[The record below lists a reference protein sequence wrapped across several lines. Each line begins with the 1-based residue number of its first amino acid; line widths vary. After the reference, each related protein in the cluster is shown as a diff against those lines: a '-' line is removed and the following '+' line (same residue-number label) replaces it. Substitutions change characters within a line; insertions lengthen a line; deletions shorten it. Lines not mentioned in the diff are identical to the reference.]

1 MAAGSDRHDQ
11 RQPQHR
17 HRAARQ
23 GLHLHRALGPHPR
36 RNPQG
41 DRIRME
47 LRVLI
52 HAPRGR
58 DAVVVQGV
66 VEGEHVTAICEEPA
80 QLLARLH
87 EPSAA
92 AILTEEVL
100 VDESFVQALA
110 EWLASQPSWSDYPF
124 IVLATKHPGRR
135 SAEALAS
142 LHSLGNVILL
152 ERPLNA
158 ETLVS
163 AADAAV
169 RARKRQY
176 ATRQH
181 LDEIS
186 RTRTEVER
194 LNSELEARIRE
205 RTRELASANDRLMK
219 EIAERERAQA
229 ALTQVQKME
238 AIGRLTGGIAHDFN
252 NLLHVVNMNLE
263 LISLYAKDE
272 KVKPVVD
279 RAKSAARR
287 GAKLTG
293 QLLSFARSQ
302 SLLPKLTRVNTLLV
316 GMKDL
321 LEISAGS
328 SVQVEMDLCDEQAS
342 VVVDP
347 SQLEMA
353 VLNLAVNSRDA
364 MPEGGTLRI
373 STCTRHLLEHDGQL
387 KGGDY
392 VVVSVTDTGQG
403 IPPQLLSK
411 VFDPFFTTKPLGSG
425 TGLGLSQVY
434 GFARQSGGIAS
445 IKSEQGRG
453 TTVELFFPAAPADLQ
468 ARSEPVAPPLFPT
481 RVQPRKILVV
491 EDDADV
497 RRVIVE
503 CLGLIGYC
511 VSEAPNGADGLAAIA
526 RDKPDL
532 LVVDYAMPGMTGAEV
547 ISKARELVG
556 ELPVI
561 LATGYAD
568 MAAVERLAGKPAI
581 LRKPFD
587 INSLGAAVAMAL
599 DSDRDKV
606 QELRSA

>member
-1 MAAGSDRHDQ
+1 
-11 RQPQHR
+11 
-17 HRAARQ
+17 
-23 GLHLHRALGPHPR
+23 
-36 RNPQG
+36 
-41 DRIRME
+41 ME

-58 DAVVVQGV
+58 DAAVIQGV
-66 VEGEHVTAICEEPA
+66 LEGAQAATVCDEPA

-87 EPSAA
+87 EASAA
-92 AILTEEVL
+92 SILTEEAL
-100 VDESFVQALA
+100 TDESFVQALGQ
-110 EWLASQPSWSDYPF
+110 WLASQPSWSDYPF
-124 IVLATKHPGRR
+124 IVLATKQPGRR
-135 SAEALAS
+135 SAEAIAS

-158 ETLVS
+158 ETLAS

-181 LDEIS
+181 LEEIS

-229 ALTQVQKME
+229 ALTQGQKME

-263 LISLYAKDE
+263 LITLYAKEE

-279 RAKSAARR
+279 RARSAARR

-328 SVQVEMDLCDEQAS
+328 SVQVELELCDDQAS

-364 MPEGGTLRI
+364 MPEGGTLKI
-373 STCTRHLLEHDGQL
+373 STCTRHRLEDDGQL

-411 VFDPFFTTKPLGSG
+411 VFDPFFTTKPLGRG

-434 GFARQSGGIAS
+434 GFARQSGGLAFVRS
-445 IKSEQGRG
+445 QPGAG
-453 TTVELFFPAAPADLQ
+453 TTVEMYFPAAPAEAQ
-468 ARSEPVAPPLFPT
+468 ARADTTLPPALPR
-481 RVQPRKILVV
+481 RVESRNILVV
-491 EDDADV
+491 EDDPDV

-503 CLGLIGYC
+503 CLGLIGYA
-511 VSEAPNGADGLAAIA
+511 VTEAPNGAEGLAAIA
-526 RDKPDL
+526 ICKPDL
-532 LVVDYAMPGMTGAEV
+532 LVVDYAMPDMTGAEV

-587 INSLGAAVAMAL
+587 INALGAAVANAL
-599 DSDRDKV
+599 DSERDRV
-606 QELRSA
+606 RELRSA

>member
-1 MAAGSDRHDQ
+1 
-11 RQPQHR
+11 
-17 HRAARQ
+17 
-23 GLHLHRALGPHPR
+23 
-36 RNPQG
+36 
-41 DRIRME
+41 ME
-47 LRVLI
+47 LRVLV

-58 DAVVVQGV
+58 DAAVVQSVLGAD
-66 VEGEHVTAICEEPA
+66 HAVTVCAEPA
-80 QLLARLH
+80 QLLIRLH
-87 EPSAA
+87 EASAA
-92 AILTEEVL
+92 AIVTEEAL
-100 VDESFVQALA
+100 ADESFVHALA

-124 IVLATKHPGRR
+124 IVLATKQPGRR
-135 SAEALAS
+135 SAHAIAS

-158 ETLVS
+158 ETLIS

-181 LDEIS
+181 LEEIG
-186 RTRTEVER
+186 RTRIEVER
-194 LNSELEARIRE
+194 LNSELEARIRD

-229 ALTQVQKME
+229 ALSQGQKME

-263 LISLYAKDE
+263 LITLYAKEE

-279 RAKSAARR
+279 RARSAARR

-302 SLLPKLTRVNTLLV
+302 SLLPKLTRVNALLV

-321 LEISAGS
+321 LEISAGPG
-328 SVQVEMDLCDEQAS
+328 VEVELELCDSQPS

-347 SQLEMA
+347 GQLEMA
-353 VLNLAVNSRDA
+353 VLNLAVNSHDA
-364 MPEGGTLRI
+364 MPEGGTLKI
-373 STCTRHLLEHDGQL
+373 STCTQHRGEDDAQL

-392 VVVSVTDTGQG
+392 VVVTVTDTGQG

-434 GFARQSGGIAS
+434 GFVRQSGGLAFVRS
-445 IKSEQGRG
+445 QPGAG
-453 TTVELFFPAAPADLQ
+453 TTVEMFFPAAPADAQ
-468 ARSEPVAPPLFPT
+468 ARSEPAQPPAVPL
-481 RVQPRKILVV
+481 RVEPRNILVI
-491 EDDADV
+491 EDDPDV

-503 CLGLIGYC
+503 CLGLIGHS
-511 VSEAPNGADGLAAIA
+511 VTEAPNGAEGLAAIA
-526 RDKPDL
+526 NRKPDL
-532 LVVDYAMPGMTGAEV
+532 LVVDYAMPDMTGAEV

-556 ELPVI
+556 DLPVI

-568 MAAVERLAGKPAI
+568 MAAVERLVGNPAI

-587 INSLGAAVAMAL
+587 INALGAAVADAL
-599 DSDRDKV
+599 ETGPGKV
-606 QELRSA
+606 PALSGA

>member
-1 MAAGSDRHDQ
+1 
-11 RQPQHR
+11 
-17 HRAARQ
+17 
-23 GLHLHRALGPHPR
+23 
-36 RNPQG
+36 
-41 DRIRME
+41 ME

-58 DAVVVQGV
+58 DAAVVQSVLGSRHAGTV
-66 VEGEHVTAICEEPA
+66 CADPA
-80 QLLARLH
+80 QLLERMR
-87 EPSAA
+87 EGAA
-92 AILTEEVL
+92 CAILTEEALGDEAL
-100 VDESFVQALA
+100 VHELA
-110 EWLASQPSWSDYPF
+110 QWLTEQPSWSDFPF
-124 IVLATKHPGRR
+124 IVLATKQAGRR
-135 SAEALAS
+135 SAGAIES

-158 ETLVS
+158 ETLAS

-181 LDEIS
+181 LEEIG
-186 RTRTEVER
+186 RTRTEVQR
-194 LNSELEARIRE
+194 LNGELEARIAE
-205 RTRELASANDRLMK
+205 RTRELATANDRLMK
-219 EIAERERAQA
+219 EISERERAQA

-263 LISLYAKDE
+263 LISLYANEE
-272 KVKPVVD
+272 KVRPVVD
-279 RAKSAARR
+279 RAKGAARR

-302 SLLPKLTRVNTLLV
+302 SLLPKLTRVNALLH

-321 LEISAGS
+321 LEISAGAA
-328 SVQVEMDLCDEQAS
+328 VQVVLELCEPEGS

-353 VLNLAVNSRDA
+353 VLNLAVNARDA
-364 MPEGGTLRI
+364 MPDGGTLTI
-373 STCTRHLLEHDGQL
+373 STCSEQRAADENLA
-387 KGGDY
+387 GGAY
-392 VVVSVTDTGQG
+392 VVVRVTDTGHG
-403 IPPQLLSK
+403 IAPQLLSK

-445 IKSEQGRG
+445 IRSEPGRG
-453 TTVELFFPAAPADLQ
+453 TTVELFFPAASADAQ
-468 ARSEPVAPPLFPT
+468 ARSEPAAPPAFPQ

-503 CLGLIGYC
+503 CLGLIGYQ
-511 VSEAPNGADGLAAIA
+511 VSEAPNGAEGLAAIA
-526 RDKPDL
+526 NDKPDL
-532 LVVDYAMPGMTGAEV
+532 LVVDYAMPDMTGAEV

-556 ELPVI
+556 RLPVI

-599 DSDRDKV
+599 DDHAETALSG
-606 QELRSA
+606 A

>member
-1 MAAGSDRHDQ
+1 
-11 RQPQHR
+11 
-17 HRAARQ
+17 
-23 GLHLHRALGPHPR
+23 
-36 RNPQG
+36 
-41 DRIRME
+41 ME
-47 LRVLI
+47 VRVLV

-58 DAVVVQGV
+58 DAVVVQRVLGAD
-66 VEGEHVTAICEEPA
+66 HAVTICAEPA
-80 QLLARLH
+80 QLLARLQ
-87 EPSAA
+87 EASAA
-92 AILTEEVL
+92 AIVTEEAL
-100 VDESFVQALA
+100 ADESFVHALA
-110 EWLASQPSWSDYPF
+110 EWLASQPAWSDYPF
-124 IVLATKHPGRR
+124 IVLATRQPGRR
-135 SAEALAS
+135 SAHAIAS
-142 LHSLGNVILL
+142 LRSLGNVILL

-181 LDEIS
+181 LEEIG

-229 ALTQVQKME
+229 ALTQGQKME

-263 LISLYAKDE
+263 LITLYAKEE

-279 RAKSAARR
+279 RARSAARR

-302 SLLPKLTRVNTLLV
+302 SLLPKLTRVNALLV

-321 LEISAGS
+321 LEISAGPGI
-328 SVQVEMDLCDEQAS
+328 QVELELCDSQAS
-342 VVVDP
+342 VVVDS

-364 MPEGGTLRI
+364 MPEGGTLKI
-373 STCTRHLLEHDGQL
+373 STCTQHRAEDAQL

-392 VVVSVTDTGQG
+392 VVVTVTDTGQG

-434 GFARQSGGIAS
+434 GFARQSGGLAVVRS
-445 IKSEQGRG
+445 QPGAG
-453 TTVELFFPAAPADLQ
+453 TAVEMFFPAAPAD
-468 ARSEPVAPPLFPT
+468 APTRSELAPPPALPQ
-481 RVQPRKILVV
+481 RVEPRNILVV

-503 CLGLIGYC
+503 CLRLIGYS
-511 VSEAPNGADGLAAIA
+511 VTEAPNGAEGLAAIA
-526 RDKPDL
+526 NHKPDL
-532 LVVDYAMPGMTGAEV
+532 LVVDYAMPDMTGAEV

-556 ELPVI
+556 DLPVI

-587 INSLGAAVAMAL
+587 INALGAAVATAL
-599 DSDRDKV
+599 ETGLGKV
-606 QELRSA
+606 PALSGA

>member
-252 NLLHVVNMNLE
+252 NLLL
-263 LISLYAKDE
+263 
-272 KVKPVVD
+272 
-279 RAKSAARR
+279 
-287 GAKLTG
+287 
-293 QLLSFARSQ
+293 
-302 SLLPKLTRVNTLLV
+302 

-321 LEISAGS
+321 LEISTGAAIQ
-328 SVQVEMDLCDEQAS
+328 VQLELCEQQAL

-347 SQLEMA
+347 SQFEMA
-353 VLNLAVNSRDA
+353 VLNLAVNSRD
-364 MPEGGTLRI
+364 
-373 STCTRHLLEHDGQL
+373 
-387 KGGDY
+387 
-392 VVVSVTDTGQG
+392 
-403 IPPQLLSK
+403 
-411 VFDPFFTTKPLGSG
+411 
-425 TGLGLSQVY
+425 
-434 GFARQSGGIAS
+434 
-445 IKSEQGRG
+445 
-453 TTVELFFPAAPADLQ
+453 
-468 ARSEPVAPPLFPT
+468 
-481 RVQPRKILVV
+481 
-491 EDDADV
+491 
-497 RRVIVE
+497 
-503 CLGLIGYC
+503 
-511 VSEAPNGADGLAAIA
+511 
-526 RDKPDL
+526 
-532 LVVDYAMPGMTGAEV
+532 
-547 ISKARELVG
+547 
-556 ELPVI
+556 
-561 LATGYAD
+561 
-568 MAAVERLAGKPAI
+568 
-581 LRKPFD
+581 
-587 INSLGAAVAMAL
+587 
-599 DSDRDKV
+599 
-606 QELRSA
+606 

>member
-1 MAAGSDRHDQ
+1 
-11 RQPQHR
+11 
-17 HRAARQ
+17 
-23 GLHLHRALGPHPR
+23 
-36 RNPQG
+36 
-41 DRIRME
+41 ME

-58 DAVVVQGV
+58 DAAVVQSV
-66 VEGEHVTAICEEPA
+66 LGEHHVGVICADSRELA
-80 QLLARLH
+80 QRID
-87 EPSAA
+87 EGAA
-92 AILTEEVL
+92 AAVITEEAL
-100 VDESFVQALA
+100 VDEPLVQHLSS
-110 EWLASQPSWSDYPF
+110 WLAGQPSWSDFPF
-124 IVLATKHPGRR
+124 IVLATKQPGRR
-135 SAEALAS
+135 SAEAIAS

-158 ETLVS
+158 ETLAS

-181 LDEIS
+181 LDELS
-186 RTRTEVER
+186 RTRNEVER
-194 LNSELEARIRE
+194 LNSQLEARILE
-205 RTRELASANDRLMK
+205 RTRELATANDRLMK

-263 LISLYAKDE
+263 LISLYAKEE
-272 KVKPVVD
+272 KVKPVVE

-287 GAKLTG
+287 GSKLTG

-302 SLLPKLTRVNTLLV
+302 SLLPRLTSVNKLLL

-321 LEISAGS
+321 IEISVGS
-328 SVQVEMDLCDEQAS
+328 SVQVKLDLCEQPAS
-342 VVVDP
+342 VVVDA

-364 MPEGGTLRI
+364 MPDGGTLTI
-373 STCTRHLLEHDGQL
+373 STCTDERTEAREHLKPGQ
-387 KGGDY
+387 Y
-392 VVVSVTDTGQG
+392 VLVRVSDTGQG
-403 IPPQLLSK
+403 IAPQLLSK

-434 GFARQSGGIAS
+434 GFARQSGGVAS
-445 IKSEQGRG
+445 IVSHVGQG
-453 TTVELFFPAAPADLQ
+453 TTVELVFPAAPADAQ
-468 ARSEPVAPPLFPT
+468 PGAEPPQPAEVPAP
-481 RVQPRKILVV
+481 VEPRKILVV
-491 EDDADV
+491 EDDPDV

-503 CLGLIGYC
+503 CLGLIGYA
-511 VSEAPNGADGLAAIA
+511 VSEAPNGTEGLAAIA
-526 RDKPDL
+526 SSKPDL
-532 LVVDYAMPGMTGAEV
+532 LVVDYAMPDMTGAEV
-547 ISKARELVG
+547 ISRARALVG

-587 INSLGAAVAMAL
+587 INSLGAAVATAL
-599 DSDRDKV
+599 EARAEPNHVLSNV
-606 QELRSA
+606 